1 MPLGGEQV
9 VYGLAHTYWW
19 VNKFIYTTKLDSILK
34 GLDVVEIHIKKI
46 CNITWSI
53 TQHFMCCIFQD
64 KTNMKLFHPLWMR

>member
-46 CNITWSI
+46 CNIT
-53 TQHFMCCIFQD
+53 
-64 KTNMKLFHPLWMR
+64 